1 MDYFVDPQEKC
12 NLKRYN
18 FEYPCKYSDYF
29 DLREARACV
38 KVIKNPLSWREAN
51 WRCGY
56 YFNGTLVKI
65 TSKVLDDDISDLIK
79 SSRGTLNYWIGLSSL
94 KLKQLLPVGFSWLDE
109 TEPTTY
115 SNWHHYTPRTKPSH
129 SFLRE
134 KCASKDEISG
144 EWFEE
149 DCYPTKHPF
158 ICQKVSARNP
168 GPPSLDLNF
177 APGHKFAYIGYE
189 MVAKCT
195 AFTEMGA
202 VVQFRLGDALGFTAI
217 DGDLDH
223 YGIKFTV
230 EDGRFVKM
238 DDRCFLKIKATM
250 TVKLTKKLL
259 GTNLSCCWYF
269 QNSFASCSDIIPT
282 NLRCK

>member
-1 MDYFVDPQEKC
+1 MEWYA
-12 NLKRYN
+12 LK
-18 FEYPCKYSDYF
+18 
-29 DLREARACV
+29 
-38 KVIKNPLSWREAN
+38 
-51 WRCGY
+51 
-56 YFNGTLVKI
+56 
-65 TSKVLDDDISDLIK
+65 
-79 SSRGTLNYWIGLSSL
+79 
-94 KLKQLLPVGFSWLDE
+94 
-109 TEPTTY
+109 TTY

-177 APGHKFAYIGYE
+177 APGHKFAYIGFE

-223 YGIKFTV
+223 YEIKYTV

-238 DDRCFLKIKATM
+238 NDRCFLQIKATM